1 MLGFE
6 ECNFINYRLLLMCL
20 VKMVFNRFRPS
31 TDSDTYYKNNCSPR
45 LHSVNIVL
53 VKALSFIFMPAT
65 QVLTFDVAVPIRMI
79 KGEMF
84 RKDGEKKRGGKEK
97 KSAMEGRKIKR
108 E

>member
-6 ECNFINYRLLLMCL
+6 ECYFINYRLLLMCL

-53 VKALSFIFMPAT
+53 VKALSFIYMPAT

-84 RKDGEKKRGGKEK
+84 RKDGEKKGVEK
-97 KSAMEGRKIKR
+97 RRSQPWKGER
-108 E
+108 